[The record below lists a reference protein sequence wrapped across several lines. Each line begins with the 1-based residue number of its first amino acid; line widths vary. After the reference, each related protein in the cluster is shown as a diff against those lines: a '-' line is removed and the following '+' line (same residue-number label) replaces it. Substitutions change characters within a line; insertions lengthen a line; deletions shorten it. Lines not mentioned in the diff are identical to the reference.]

1 MPESTSVEEQKVAT
15 PNDLTACNFETLIAV
30 VTCLNLIDTP
40 HERGLAPHTL
50 FNYQCGNRLWDL
62 ETSEL

>member
-40 HERGLAPHTL
+40 H
-50 FNYQCGNRLWDL
+50 
-62 ETSEL
+62 